1 MTNLTNLSRL
11 YSLPVELR
19 AKKLLEEKIISQAEF
34 DLLTKEGNMPLAT
47 ADRMIECVVGL
58 HSLPIG
64 IATNFR
70 VNKKDYL
77 VPMAI
82 EEASV
87 VAAATHAAKLA
98 LPEGFTASS
107 DEPIMIGQV
116 QLVKVQNKNAE
127 QAILA
132 NKKELIETANSTN
145 PIMIKLGGGAK
156 DIRLAKLQGVT
167 GEMLVVYLDIDVRD
181 SMGANT
187 VNTMLEKITPKLEE
201 LTKGKARL
209 KIISNLA
216 DKRLARASVTYKKE
230 AIGKEEV
237 VNAIIDAYSLADAD
251 PYRCA
256 THNKG
261 VMNGIDAV
269 VIATGNDFRA
279 VEAGM
284 HAYAARSGA
293 YKPITKWSKTK
304 KGDLYGEIELPLA
317 VGTIGGAINVLPTA
331 KIALKIANIQT
342 SKELS
347 MLIASVGLAQNF
359 AAMKAIVTEGI
370 NKGHMKLHA
379 KNIAVMAGA
388 KNEEVEQIAK
398 RLHESGKVTIDNA
411 QKILKKKQ
419 EDN

>member
-1 MTNLTNLSRL
+1 MNNITNLSRL
-11 YSLPVELR
+11 YSLTPKDRGDKLITEGILTSQEL
-19 AKKLLEEKIISQAEF
+19 ET
-34 DLLTKEGNMPLAT
+34 LTKEGNLPLAT
-47 ADRMIECVVGL
+47 ADRLIECAIGMG
-58 HSLPIG
+58 SLPFA
-64 IATNFR
+64 IATNFK
-70 VNKKDYL
+70 VNGKDYL
-77 VPMAI
+77 VPMSI

-98 LPEGFTASS
+98 LPEGFTASA

-116 QLVKVQNKNAE
+116 QLVKVANTKAEHAVLTNKN
-127 QAILA
+127 
-132 NKKELIETANSTN
+132 ELIEIANATN
-145 PIMIKLGGGAK
+145 PIMIKLGGGCRE
-156 DIRLAKLQGVT
+156 IRVKTLKGIT

-187 VNTMLEKITPKLEE
+187 VNTMLEKIAPKLEQ
-201 LTKGKARL
+201 LTGGVARL

-216 DKRLARASVTYKKE
+216 DKRLARASVTYKKD
-230 AIGKEEV
+230 AIGGSEV
-237 VNAIIDAYSLADAD
+237 VDAILDAYALADAD

-269 VIATGNDFRA
+269 VLATGNDFRA

-284 HAYAARSGA
+284 HTYAARTGA

-304 KGDLYGEIELPLA
+304 DGDLHGEIELPMA
-317 VGTIGGAINVLPTA
+317 VGTVGGAINILPTA
-331 KIALKIANIQT
+331 KIALKIANVQ
-342 SKELS
+342 SSRELS

-359 AAMKAIVTEGI
+359 AALKAIVTDGI

-388 KNEEVEQIAK
+388 KDAEIENVAK
-398 RLHESGKVTIDNA
+398 LLHESGKVTIDNA
-411 QKILKKKQ
+411 QEILKKIRGQ
-419 EDN
+419 